1 MRPTQSVFSPLPDA
15 PRAEKRPHIQVCGDH
30 QIRDDYAWLRA
41 DNWREV
47 MQDPQALPTDIR
59 AHLLA
64 ENTYGDNALK
74 DTKVLQSKLVEEMR
88 ARIRED
94 DVDVPI
100 EDGQYAY
107 FYTYDQGSEHPLYAR
122 RAIKDDS
129 TLSDQV
135 EPVLDANA
143 LARNHDYFDLGAI
156 AHSPDHR
163 YVAYATDCQGSEFY
177 DIRIRDID
185 SGKDLPD
192 RIAFAASDLVWGSDS
207 ASLYWIWRDNN
218 NRPKEVRHHRLGAH
232 SDTDQRIYH
241 EEDEGFFLSLSQ
253 TSDRRFMLIEA
264 NDHST
269 SEVHM
274 LETLAPNAPLQCI
287 APRKN
292 NLEYYVD
299 HAGTDFYIL
308 TNADGAED
316 FKIITAPDTKPGRAH
331 WRDLA
336 PAKPG
341 VRRLEH
347 RLFRNHMVRLERV
360 NALPRLII
368 RRLSDGVE
376 TEIAIKDQAYSLGLE
391 PLLDFDTRRMRYS
404 FSSLSQPE
412 QIFDYDMEHHTQIL
426 RKTQDV
432 PSGHDAD
439 AYCVKRLM
447 AKAHDGEEIPVSLIY
462 HKNTPIDGTAPL
474 LLYGYGSYGIT
485 IPASFSIRR
494 ISLLDRGFVYAIAH
508 IRGGEAKGHAW
519 YKAAKGVHK
528 PNTFHDFIAVART
541 LIANGYT
548 TERKII
554 AMGGSAGG
562 LLVGAVLNM
571 APELFGGAIAAVPFV
586 DVLNTMCDETLPL
599 TPPEWP
605 EWGNPKEDEA
615 AFAAIAAY
623 SPYENIV
630 ARDYPPLLATAG
642 LTDPRVTYWEPAKW
656 VARLREMAPKAGP
669 YLLKTEMQAGHGG
682 LSGRFEGLKTT
693 AMEYAFAIKAAGLP
707 LR

>member
-1 MRPTQSVFSPLPDA
+1 MRPTQPLFLASLNA
-15 PRAEKRPHIQVCGDH
+15 PKAEKRPHTQACGDH
-30 QIRDDYAWLRA
+30 QVKDDYAWLRA
-41 DNWREV
+41 ENWREV
-47 MQDPQALPTDIR
+47 MQSPQALPADIR
-59 AHLLA
+59 KHLMA
-64 ENTYGDNALK
+64 ENAYCDNALE
-74 DTKVLQSKLVEEMR
+74 DTEALQKKLVDEMR

-94 DVDVPI
+94 DADVPM

-122 RAIKDDS
+122 CPVKGDAK
-129 TLSDQV
+129 LSDQI
-135 EPVLDANA
+135 EPVLDANV
-143 LARNHDYFDLGAI
+143 LASNHDYFDLGGVT
-156 AHSPDHR
+156 HSPDHR

-177 DIRIRDID
+177 DIRIRDIK

-192 RIAFAASDLVWGSDS
+192 RITSAATDLVWAADS
-207 ASLYWIWRDNN
+207 ASLYWVWRDKN
-218 NRPKEVRHHRLGAH
+218 NRPKEVRLHRLGQ
-232 SDTDQRIYH
+232 SQDTDPCIYH
-241 EEDEGFFLSLSQ
+241 EEDEGFFLNLSQ
-253 TSDRRFMLIEA
+253 TSDRHFILIEA

-269 SEVHM
+269 SEVHI
-274 LETLAPNAPLQCI
+274 LNAHISDPYLQCM
-287 APRKN
+287 APREKD
-292 NLEYYVD
+292 LEYHVD
-299 HAGTDFYIL
+299 HSGSEFYIL

-316 FKIITAPDTKPGRAH
+316 FKIVTAPDTNPGRTH
-331 WRDLA
+331 WRDLV

-341 VRRLEH
+341 IRRLEQ
-347 RLFRNHMVRLERV
+347 RLFRNHMVWLERV
-360 NALPRLII
+360 NALPRLIV

-376 TEIAIKDQAYSLGLE
+376 TEVTIKDEAYSLGLE
-391 PLLDFDTRRMRYS
+391 PLLDFDTRRMRFC

-412 QIFDYDMEHHTQIL
+412 QVFDYDLDRHTRAL
-426 RKTQDV
+426 RKTQEI

-439 AYCVKRLM
+439 MYCVKRLM
-447 AKAHDGEEIPVSLIY
+447 ANAHDGESIPVSLMY
-462 HKNTPIDGTAPL
+462 HKDTPIDGTAPL

-494 ISLLDRGFVYAIAH
+494 LSLLDRGFVYAIAH

-519 YKAAKGVHK
+519 YKAAKGIHK

-541 LIANGYT
+541 LISKGYT

-605 EWGNPKEDEA
+605 EWGNPKESA
-615 AFAAIAAY
+615 AAYAAIAAY
-623 SPYENIV
+623 SPYDNV
-630 ARDYPPLLATAG
+630 SAQNYPPLLATAG

-656 VARLREMAPKAGP
+656 VARLREIAPDAGP
-669 YLLKTEMQAGHGG
+669 YLLQTEMQAGHGG
-682 LSGRFEGLKTT
+682 MSGRFEGLKTT
-693 AMEYAFAIKAAGLP
+693 AMEYAFAIKATGLS